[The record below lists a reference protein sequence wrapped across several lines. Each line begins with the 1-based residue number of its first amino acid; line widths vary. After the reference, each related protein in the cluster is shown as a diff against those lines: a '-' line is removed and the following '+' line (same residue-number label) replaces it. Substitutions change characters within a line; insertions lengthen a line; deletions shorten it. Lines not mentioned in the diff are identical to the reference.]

1 MDIIRQ
7 LGSSEGIPAEAIRA
21 ATADRAT
28 VTPLLV
34 DALEKCEP
42 GEVEERGLFFAFHLL
57 GQWREKSAY
66 RPLARFLRRP
76 GVDRILGDAI
86 TSTCHRVMAN
96 VFDGDPNPIY
106 EVIRDTE
113 ADEFL
118 RGRMFDSLV
127 LLAFRGEFDRTEL
140 AGFLRAS
147 FDELRPRDYSMV
159 WDGWQRAVAL
169 LAMDEFEPLVRKAF
183 ESGFID
189 PMVTS
194 FKHFRDDLRR
204 ARAGGPLDSWYGSDY
219 EPFGDVIDEMSTWAG
234 FQPKQ
239 PAYQAADGW
248 RPDPWSGMP
257 ARNPFRDVGR
267 NDPCPCGSG
276 KKFKKCCLGKPEAEL
291 RAIAASDDVFEAD
304 EFEDFDDI
312 DKPIGDYDPLVEPDP
327 DDWRAAD
334 EQQRID
340 VIERYHRRE
349 GIDMGRSGLHATVHA
364 IVENQIAEG
373 DELPIRRTLSRLMA
387 EGLDRHEAI
396 HAIGSVL
403 VGYINDLV
411 RKAKSETSPAPQP
424 GNNAAY
430 FAELEQLTA
439 ESWRSG

>member
-7 LGSSEGIPAEAIRA
+7 LGSGEGIPAEAIRA

-42 GEVEERGLFFAFHLL
+42 GEVEEPGLFFAFHLL

-140 AGFLRAS
+140 ASLLRAS
-147 FDELRPRDYSMV
+147 FDELQPRDYSMV

-189 PMVTS
+189 PMVTN
-194 FKHFRDDLRR
+194 FKHFKDDLQR
-204 ARAGGPLDSWYGSDY
+204 ARAVIRWIPGTAATMSRSAMSSMKCQPGRDSSRSSQPIKPRTAGAPIHGRECRPEIRSA
-219 EPFGDVIDEMSTWAG
+219 MSGATI
-234 FQPKQ
+234 PVR
-239 PAYQAADGW
+239 AAA
-248 RPDPWSGMP
+248 
-257 ARNPFRDVGR
+257 ARNSR
-267 NDPCPCGSG
+267 S
-276 KKFKKCCLGKPEAEL
+276 
-291 RAIAASDDVFEAD
+291 AASASRKRSFA
-304 EFEDFDDI
+304 
-312 DKPIGDYDPLVEPDP
+312 
-327 DDWRAAD
+327 RS
-334 EQQRID
+334 
-340 VIERYHRRE
+340 RRPT
-349 GIDMGRSGLHATVHA
+349 MFSRPTSSRTSTTSTSRSGITTHSSSPT
-364 IVENQIAEG
+364 
-373 DELPIRRTLSRLMA
+373 RTTGARP
-387 EGLDRHEAI
+387 
-396 HAIGSVL
+396 
-403 VGYINDLV
+403 
-411 RKAKSETSPAPQP
+411 T
-424 GNNAAY
+424 NNSA
-430 FAELEQLTA
+430 LT
-439 ESWRSG
+439 